1 MLQTNKEYCR
11 SLTREVKIKNH
22 MLKPFPL
29 LFIAKAETIIEML
42 PNIKGMREEIFLPFF
57 FLSPVQARTWMVP
70 NLCQA
75 LTAAQPA
82 TSWEEAVK
90 VSEYR
95 HGRWGP
101 AR

>member
-1 MLQTNKEYCR
+1 MPPKDDKKKKDVRMSTKKGKDPVNK
-11 SLTREVKIKNH
+11 S
-22 MLKPFPL
+22 
-29 LFIAKAETIIEML
+29 
-42 PNIKGMREEIFLPFF
+42 G
-57 FLSPVQARTWMVP
+57 VQARTWMVP

-101 AR
+101 ARSIAQ